1 MGGFSLIGDGLKSNP
16 QARKTPCGL
25 IIAFVRRPTGRARE
39 RARDKR
45 MNGVFRNR
53 RGSLG
58 TGRPELVNG
67 AREQWAVVP
76 RESERAHGTRY
87 FGLLRT
93 ACLPWSRRPAFTGT
107 VLLPVLAALLLAS
120 TATALNP
127 SLDISQYAHTAWT
140 LREGSFQG
148 YIEAIAQTPD
158 GYLWL
163 GTEFG
168 LLRFDGVRFVP
179 WKFPA
184 GEHLP
189 GSFISGLLAARDG
202 SLWIGTRGGLA
213 RWKDGKLTDYPELA
227 GHPVYALIEDRA
239 GTVWTGTGWVDPTKQ
254 LCAIQSG
261 RVECHG
267 NDGRLGKGVMS
278 LLEDRDG
285 NIWVGA
291 ETGLWR
297 WKPDRPELY
306 PVRDPFGLIRG
317 LIEGANG
324 TILIAMSHEIKQLVD
339 GKPGAYPLPAARGQL
354 QPSSLLLDRN
364 GGLWIGTGDQGLLHV
379 HQGRTDRFTRA
390 DGLSGDAV
398 SRMFEDQEG
407 NIWVATLSGLD
418 RFRDLAVPTVSVK
431 QGVSNDYVLSV
442 LAARDGGIWLCTL
455 NGLNRWKDGAIT
467 IYRKHRAQAARREAG
482 DSVVHE
488 VTNNGLP
495 SDGVQSLFED
505 SRARI
510 WVSTRNGLAYF
521 EHGRFTPVRPAIS
534 GVTLSIAGSGLEN
547 LWISNVDRGLLHLV
561 RGKVFEPVPWSKFGG
576 KHAVILAVDPIR
588 GGLWL
593 GFAQGG
599 VSYFKDGQV
608 RESYTGANGLGEGP
622 VTSLQL
628 DRDGTLWASTEGGL
642 SRVKNGRVAT
652 LNIKNGLPCNSILWT
667 IEDDARALWLYT
679 ACGLV
684 RIARPELDAW
694 ATSVDRDPKRTIQMT
709 VFENSDGV
717 PSHFGHGGFTPL
729 VAKSTDGR
737 LWFATFDGVGVV
749 DPRQIPFNSLPPP
762 VHIEQVTAD
771 RKTYET
777 TSQLRLPPRIRD
789 LEIDFTALS
798 LVAPEKV
805 RFQYMLVGR
814 DRDWQD
820 ARNRHQAFFTDLPP
834 GNYRFRVKA
843 CNNNGVWN
851 EAGASW
857 DFSIA
862 AAYYQSNWFRAAC
875 AAAFAALL
883 WWVYWL
889 RLRSIAL
896 QFNMRLEERVGER
909 TRIAGELH
917 DTLLQSFHGLM
928 LRFQT
933 VLELLPAHPLKAKQA
948 LEGALERADQAVSE
962 GRDAVYELRSSTI
975 FGNDLVQAVT
985 AIGKEFA
992 GNQGSGYAAKFRMV
1006 VEGRP
1011 RNLRLTLRDEIYRI
1025 AREAL
1030 WNAFRHAQARMI
1042 ETEIVYSRSTLQLHI
1057 RDDGVGIDR
1066 IVLDQGGRA
1075 GHWGLPGMRERAQR
1089 IGGRLNVWS
1098 RAGAGTEVEL
1108 GIPGS
1113 IAYEPSRNRA
1123 SFWLFRKEGR
1133 SI

>member
-1 MGGFSLIGDGLKSNP
+1 
-16 QARKTPCGL
+16 
-25 IIAFVRRPTGRARE
+25 
-39 RARDKR
+39 

-58 TGRPELVNG
+58 TARPELVNA

-76 RESERAHGTRY
+76 RESERAHGTRC

-93 ACLPWSRRPAFTGT
+93 ACLPRSRRPAIAGM
-107 VLLPVLAALLLAS
+107 VLLPVLAGLLLTA

-140 LREGSFQG
+140 LREGAFQG
-148 YIEAIAQTPD
+148 FIEAIAQTPD
-158 GYLWL
+158 GYLQL

-189 GSFISGLLAARDG
+189 DSFIAGLLAARDG
-202 SLWIGTRGGLA
+202 SLWIGTREGLA
-213 RWKDGKLTDYPELA
+213 RWKDGKFTDYPELA
-227 GHPVYALIEDRA
+227 GHLVYALIEDRA
-239 GTVWTGTGWVDPTKQ
+239 GTVWASTGGDPAKQ

-261 RVECHG
+261 RVQCYG
-267 NDGRLGKGVMS
+267 NDGSLGKGFLS
-278 LLEDRDG
+278 LSEDRDG
-285 NIWVGA
+285 NLWVGA

-297 WKPDRPELY
+297 WKPDRPKLY
-306 PVRDPFGLIRG
+306 PVRDSLGQIRA
-317 LIEGANG
+317 LIEGDNG
-324 TILIAMSHEIKQLVD
+324 TILIAMSHEIKRLVD
-339 GKPGAYPLPAARGQL
+339 GIPGAYPLPAARGQL

-364 GGLWIGTGDQGLLHV
+364 GGLWIGTLDQGLLHV

-398 SRMFEDQEG
+398 SRMFEDREG
-407 NIWVATLSGLD
+407 SIWVATLSGLD
-418 RFRDLAVPTVSVK
+418 RFRDLALATVSVK
-431 QGVSNDYVLSV
+431 QGLSNNYVQSV
-442 LAARDGGIWLCTL
+442 LAARDGGVWLGTL
-455 NGLNRWKDGAIT
+455 NGLNRWKDGTIT
-467 IYRKHRAQAARREAG
+467 IYRKHRAQTASRAAGA
-482 DSVVHE
+482 SVVHE
-488 VTNNGLP
+488 VIDNGLP
-495 SDGVQSLFED
+495 SDGVQSLFES
-505 SRARI
+505 SRGRI
-510 WVSTRNGLAYF
+510 WVSTKDGLAYF
-521 EHGRFTPVRPAIS
+521 EHGRFMPVRAAIK
-534 GVTLSIAGSGLEN
+534 GLTLSIAGDSSEN
-547 LWISNVDRGLLHLV
+547 LCISNVNRGLIHLL
-561 RGKVFEPVPWSKFGG
+561 RGRVFEPVPWTKFGG
-576 KHAVILAVDPIR
+576 RHADFLAVDPIR

-608 RESYTGANGLGEGP
+608 RESYASANGLGEGS

-642 SRVKNGRVAT
+642 SRVKNGSVAT
-652 LNIKNGLPCNSILWT
+652 LNNENGLPCNTVRWT
-667 IEDDARALWLYT
+667 IEDDFHSFWLYT

-684 RIARPELDAW
+684 RIARPELEAW
-694 ATSVDRDPKRTIQMT
+694 AANVDKDPRRKIQMT
-709 VFENSDGV
+709 VFDNSDGV
-717 PSHFGHGGFTPL
+717 PSHLGDTGFTPL
-729 VAKSTDGR
+729 EAKSTDGK
-737 LWFATFDGVGVV
+737 LWFATVDGVGVI
-749 DPRQIPFNSLPPP
+749 DPRQIPFNTLPPP

-777 TSQLRLPPRIRD
+777 TSQLGLPPLIRD
-789 LEIDFTALS
+789 LQIDFTALS

-805 RFQYMLVGR
+805 RFRYMLVGR

-820 ARNRHQAFFTDLPP
+820 ARNRRQAFYTDLPP

-851 EAGASW
+851 EVGASW
-857 DFSIA
+857 NFSIA
-862 AAYYQSNWFRAAC
+862 AAYYQSNWFRVAC

-889 RLRSIAL
+889 RLRRIAL

-917 DTLLQSFHGLM
+917 DTLLQSFQGLM

-933 VLELLPAHPLKAKQA
+933 VLELLPAHSLEAKQA

-962 GRDAVYELRSSTI
+962 GRDAVHELRSSTI
-975 FGNDLVQAVT
+975 VGNDLIQAVT
-985 AIGKEFA
+985 AIGEEFA
-992 GNQGSGYAAKFRMV
+992 ANESNRHAAKFRMV

-1011 RNLRLTLRDEIYRI
+1011 RNLRLIPRDEVYRI

-1030 WNAFRHAQARMI
+1030 WNAFRHAEARMI
-1042 ETEIVYSRSTLQLHI
+1042 ETEIAYRRSTLQLRI
-1057 RDDGVGIDR
+1057 WDDGVGIDT
-1066 IVLDQGGRA
+1066 IVLDEGGRA

-1113 IAYEPSRNRA
+1113 IAYEASRARA
-1123 SFWLFRKEGR
+1123 SFWLFRNNHGK
-1133 SI
+1133 SS